1 LTVLVDPP
9 NALHAHLRQR
19 LEQPDAVGYAIT
31 VVNLQEQMRG
41 RLASIHRATKADK
54 VLRAYDGLMRTFAR
68 LKELEV
74 LPYDAAAHARFES
87 LRPQLRR
94 LGTMDLRIA
103 CIALTRDA
111 TLLTR
116 NLRDFRQVP
125 GLRVEDRSRAA

>member
-1 LTVLVDPP
+1 
-9 NALHAHLRQR
+9 
-19 LEQPDAVGYAIT
+19 
-31 VVNLQEQMRG
+31 MRG
-41 RLASIHRATKADK
+41 RLASIQRATKVDK
-54 VLRAYDGLMRTFAR
+54 VLRAYAGLARTFAR

-74 LPYDAAAHARFES
+74 LPYDATAHTRFES

-103 CIALTRDA
+103 CIVLTRGA

-125 GLRVEDRSRAA
+125 GLSVDDWSRAVS